1 MLLCQLYSALFY
13 LLNHSRAIVAH
24 RTYKSFELIQ
34 SFVDDFCES
43 REGDR
48 AAELVGDESAT
59 GTVIEVADQRQTAA
73 GVGAYPFDGVAIV
86 ADELWLGDLH
96 MAEGSKEGS

>member
-1 MLLCQLYSALFY
+1 M
-13 LLNHSRAIVAH
+13 
-24 RTYKSFELIQ
+24 
-34 SFVDDFCES
+34 
-43 REGDR
+43 G
-48 AAELVGDESAT
+48 GESAA
-59 GTVIEVADQRQTAA
+59 GTVIEIADQGQTAT